1 MNVPRRIPEL
11 RSDLTDKVVLMED
24 ACASTKVSEQ
34 TVWMRMSRWLPLRV
48 VIAMVIGLT
57 GLGSDRSHLS
67 AQEAVVPPVAPI
79 RGPSEQFV
87 PADQL
92 DTVFD
97 RDRRGVMMKRDEF
110 RKLLEQA
117 RANAAALDHPVS
129 ILAEQ
134 VTLTVVPSNQHAL
147 VTMELRVR
155 QFVEGWQMLAVPAG
169 NLLVEDVTIDGQPA
183 VIGRD
188 PENPTR
194 LLLAHNDKAE
204 FTVIIKMSTPLVA
217 LGSDQTAAF
226 ELPQV
231 PATQLIVNCAAGR
244 HLLVNDLRLD
254 RPAANDAPAEYRI
267 PAGTSANVRLRW
279 VVQQK
284 ETESQTLVFVHSNT
298 QLQVQKESLRWSS
311 ESRVSVFGGTI
322 NRLIARVPS
331 RMEITSVESAG
342 LEAWTLEDDPEN
354 AGQTRVNL
362 TYRQPFSNDRLI
374 RITAV
379 TSNSA
384 ASAATA
390 PTDSSNAT
398 QAVAMQS
405 IPTLQFGE
413 VTSHTGRLVITHEE
427 GLRLISETGGGVRR
441 IAAAEVGLSTEASV
455 FDFWLQ
461 QFELKVAARPRDREL
476 FAESSTK
483 LRIDDT
489 TATVTTSLIIETLN
503 APLFEIT
510 VALPADWQLQSVTD
524 GSVRPVDSGLGPGV
538 GQTPNGASAVPPF
551 GLTWSPGSEPNQILV
566 KPSAPVVA
574 GQLLIVDITLQRTIG
589 DPDIEQRLA
598 LPVVT
603 VADTVSVGGT
613 YVVQFA
619 DDLTVSTAALNGLT
633 PVAGSGAELVFQNPG
648 TPVSGELL
656 VVRKPSR
663 LAARSVLK
671 TWMDSRQVTF
681 DGEITTDVLNG
692 TIRTLTI
699 RLSETLGPDVRF
711 TVHAVGPVPGMTP
724 VREIRPVTIAEQ
736 LPGEPADGLRPF
748 TLKLDHRFAGSLSL
762 RAFVRLPRDGATP
775 VAAPI
780 IQVSDAIRQHGVLV
794 FEASPEQ
801 QLSVGPDVRS
811 IPGLFAADA
820 SLVDQPDVATGRRVA
835 LVFRF
840 VQPGYAFAVNET
852 RFSTIAVPSA
862 VCEKMTNVC
871 TLNDSGSIQRW
882 CQATIRSSGVQTL
895 RFQLP
900 DGESQSFL
908 WSTMLNGE
916 PVEVRRQGDAYL
928 VAVPADSDGK
938 DYSLTVLFESAAAQN
953 ATFGESRQ
961 LPLSLAID
969 VGEQQAI
976 SIDVLQ
982 QSWTIHYPRT
992 SLLVD
997 SDGQFRPVSGIDQ
1010 PGWLVALG
1018 HLQWPDIS
1026 ELPRR
1031 IIPLAMFFLM
1041 LFVLTVMI
1049 SRRRWKTLAAVSGL
1063 AVLFAVLSL
1072 SSFVSRERATSSYL
1086 GEAAKLRS
1094 PAAEYANDEF
1104 DSFAAGEA
1112 ASPMDA
1118 PASPMARFESAT
1130 EGAYR
1135 QNAAGAQMGMGMPGV
1150 MSGTGIPDGM
1160 GGMGGAIAPPL
1171 AAEPM
1176 SELASTAAT
1185 PQQTP
1190 ARPAPAERIPNL
1202 VESNDIDAA
1211 AQINDQGVLNEN
1223 VAGRH
1228 GLAARAKK
1236 GTARL
1241 SVNVDL
1247 EIPND
1252 YQSREFLSVAD
1263 AVHQPSV
1270 LELIV
1275 LRRDQIMALRAIAA
1289 ILVVIM
1295 AWRIRNCG
1303 LLWKTT
1309 VSLIVLL
1316 LALGMLPLVPN
1327 AWQSVPDGLAIGAVI
1342 SLVTAMATS
1351 CCQCCCCPLTWF
1363 RNRRACAVALVLFV
1377 WGLQNPATAQDSSI
1391 PQPDLVVPYSADQ
1404 PALRSDQV
1412 FIRHE
1417 DFLKV
1422 YQLANPE
1429 AFRTSPVSPVGSA
1442 VTAMYLKTTGLTA
1455 VDGTKQILSFD
1466 GRLVVWCDADTRT
1479 AISLPLGPV
1488 AVRSILVDGNEGSLE
1503 PLAAVLHEKSS
1514 GPEQNPEAREGKPI
1528 QQRQQR
1534 GRSAQSAPTK
1544 LAEGTPA
1551 YSVIVTGRGLHVVDL
1566 KFDIEAIVEGELGR
1580 ADLPL
1585 RKPTAGTLEW
1595 TLPAEGLEARI
1606 NGRTSLYRR
1615 DGRTVT
1621 VPISQYSTIR
1631 MQWLPAVQK
1640 VAGEVVYHSTVRS
1653 ALAVEDSG
1661 LTYRSTI
1668 QFLVRQG
1675 EISEAEVAVPEGYS
1689 VQSVIGEDLSGWSV
1703 QNTDA
1708 SRSLA
1713 LRFRRAVSD
1722 ETNITIQLYAGS
1734 PSKEQLP
1741 SLVVPILPV
1750 KGASRDSG
1758 SVILKTGP
1766 QFQVR
1771 SDSLSAV
1778 TQVNP
1783 GDAAVPD
1790 GDELAGRAMLAWR
1803 YTRHPASVTVRVT
1816 PTADKMNG
1824 QAVHAVRLEEQRQLW
1839 SSRFTLAI
1847 SGAPRSRI
1855 DLVVPA
1861 AFLPLDV
1868 TATGLKDWYVIS
1880 NADDDAAAEPP
1891 TASLTK
1897 TISLQLTDART
1908 GPVQIAIQ
1916 GQMTRDVDR
1925 SLLNLSPPVIRG
1937 VSQFTSQLA
1946 VWLDAA
1952 SESAGFEAGIG
1963 NGGDWITVP
1972 PATVQAVYT
1981 EIAPDVPSLAFR
1993 SSAAEPRPLAI
2004 RLRDAVSTLIG
2015 ESVTLTNVTDTALE
2029 ITLALNWTINRAVAD
2044 TFAVELSSG
2053 LASIMN
2059 FEVPGLR
2066 RILREE
2072 IGDGRMRLTIELQ
2085 QPVTDRVFFLG
2096 TASLPIPTEKIIR
2109 AETPVMVVPP
2119 GAPSTIS
2126 AQQHFWVI
2134 VNQSEGLLQ
2143 PTIEQPERTVRQEQI
2158 TTQIPPEL
2166 MQQAVAIV
2174 KLQPDTATWN
2184 LVYPEQHQVAPAV
2197 VTLATHT
2204 TVISDDGSWR
2214 SHHELQVT
2222 NESRQFL
2229 PLVLPDNSRLLNCL
2243 VQGRPSRVVLRG
2255 EGQDLRY
2262 LIPIP
2267 QSGAVA
2273 SGFVVEFV
2281 LAGRFNDSV
2290 ASVRRNWQEQ
2300 RLTIPVPTFP
2310 EFRDDPTEGISVSR
2324 NRWSVYVPE
2333 SWRAVLVD
2341 DPSLTNVTSAD
2352 ADVLSDASLL
2362 SEVEQATSLLKAARE
2377 AKSDYLRM
2385 QIEGEVELKL
2395 DVLNRA
2401 SGNTLETEQQ
2411 RNELLGRLG
2420 AIRGELADQD
2430 RSALGLFDSSGVT
2443 DNRFLYEQELRQ
2455 NSANFDNAS
2464 KFWSSNG
2471 FGSGSG
2477 SMPQSGPAVAGKG
2490 LRELNRDLSAA
2501 DAESRFR
2508 FGLTFDDS
2516 SESANGRP
2524 LQEDAERK
2532 AEPEAMAKENRTLEK
2547 SRADSKDQ
2555 LFAEPNAAGAREKSQ
2570 RGRQSQLM
2578 QRRSQSSREAVDKL
2592 EQADPALL
2600 AFSDESI
2607 AAKQQAATQVPQQ
2620 NVPAT
2625 NFDIQNAVNDPQGPA
2640 RVITPSGLLSLQF
2653 EIPTDGLRIDF
2664 LRSGGNPSLALD
2676 VRSSESFTQGFGLL
2690 WLGLCGVSILLLAGP
2705 GRRNQPLQFVQ
2716 RLSLILL
2723 VAGMAAYL
2731 VTGGS
2736 LRDVGLMA
2744 AILSAITL
2752 MVTVIIQRFR
2762 QPVEQMGLAPI
2773 KVQSSN

>member
-1 MNVPRRIPEL
+1 MNVPHLSPEP
-11 RSDLTDKVVLMED
+11 RSPLADKVVAMVD
-24 ACASTKVSEQ
+24 SCARMTVSDSAA
-34 TVWMRMSRWLPLRV
+34 WMRTSRWMSLRALLAV
-48 VIAMVIGLT
+48 VIGLAS
-57 GLGSDRSHLS
+57 LGSGWSHVL
-67 AQEAVVPPVAPI
+67 AQELVPPPVVPT

-92 DTVFD
+92 DAVFN

-117 RANAAALDHPVS
+117 RANAAGQDHPVS

-134 VTLTVVPSNQHAL
+134 ATLTVEPSDQHAL

-169 NLLVEDVTIDGQPA
+169 NLLVEDVTIGEQSA

-194 LLLAHNDKAE
+194 LLLAHEGIGE
-204 FTVIIKMSTPLVA
+204 FTIIIKMSTPLVA

-231 PATQLIVNCAAGR
+231 PATQLIVNCPAGR

-254 RPAANDAPAEYRI
+254 RPAENDEPADYHI
-267 PAGTSANVRLRW
+267 PTGTSPNVRLRW

-284 ETESQTLVFVHSNT
+284 ETEAQTLVFVHSNT

-322 NRLIARVPS
+322 NRMIARVPS
-331 RMEITSVESAG
+331 QMEITSVESAG
-342 LEAWTLEDDPEN
+342 LEAWTLDDDPEN
-354 AGQTRVNL
+354 AGQTRVTL

-379 TSNSA
+379 TANSTPTTA
-384 ASAATA
+384 TTPEANDSA
-390 PTDSSNAT
+390 PSVS
-398 QAVAMQS
+398 MQS
-405 IPTLQFGE
+405 IPTLQFGD
-413 VTSHTGRLVITHEE
+413 VTSHTGRLVVTHEE

-476 FAESSTK
+476 FAETSAS

-489 TATVTTSLIIETLN
+489 TATVRASLVIETLN
-503 APLFEIT
+503 APLFEIAVT
-510 VALPADWQLQSVTD
+510 LPADWQLQSVTD
-524 GSVRPVDSGLGPGV
+524 GSIRPLTSGLGPGV
-538 GQTPNGASAVPPF
+538 GQMPNAGVVVPPM
-551 GLTWSPGSEPNQILV
+551 GLTWSPTSDANQILV
-566 KPSAPVVA
+566 KPSAPVA
-574 GQLLIVDITLQRTIG
+574 PGQLLTVDITLQRTIN

-619 DDLTVSTAALNGLT
+619 DDLTVSPAALNGLT

-656 VVRKPSR
+656 IVRKPSR

-681 DGEITTDVLNG
+681 DGEIITDVLNG

-724 VREIRPVTIAEQ
+724 VREIRQVTIAEQ
-736 LPGEPADGLRPF
+736 LPGEPTEGLRPF

-762 RAFVRLPRDGATP
+762 RAFVRLPRDGAAP

-780 IQVSDAIRQHGVLV
+780 VQVADAVRQHGVLV

-820 SLVDQPDVATGRRVA
+820 SVVDQPDVATGRRVA

-882 CQATIRSSGVQTL
+882 CQASIRSSGVQTL

-900 DGESQSFL
+900 EGENQSFL

-916 PVEVRRQGDAYL
+916 PVEVRREGDAYL
-928 VAVPADSDGK
+928 VAVPADGDGK
-938 DYSLTVLFESAAAQN
+938 VYSLTVLFESAASKN

-961 LPLSLAID
+961 SPLTLAID
-969 VGEQQAI
+969 AGELQAI
-976 SIDVLQ
+976 PIDVLQ

-1010 PGWLVALG
+1010 PGWLVSLG
-1018 HLQWPDIS
+1018 RLQWPDIS
-1026 ELPRR
+1026 DLPRR
-1031 IIPLAMFFLM
+1031 IIPLAFFFLT
-1041 LFVLTVMI
+1041 LFVLTIMI
-1049 SRRRWKTLAAVSGL
+1049 SRRRWKTLAAVCGL
-1063 AVLFAVLSL
+1063 AVLFAVLSFSTL
-1072 SSFVSRERATSSYL
+1072 VSRRQYAR
-1086 GEAAKLRS
+1086 EAAGRS
-1094 PAAEYANDEF
+1094 PSAADYANDGVDFFSLEG
-1104 DSFAAGEA
+1104 AAPPTA
-1112 ASPMDA
+1112 A
-1118 PASPMARFESAT
+1118 PASPMARFDMPP
-1130 EGAYR
+1130 GDDDY
-1135 QNAAGAQMGMGMPGV
+1135 QQDKAGAQMGMG
-1150 MSGTGIPDGM
+1150 GM
-1160 GGMGGAIAPPL
+1160 AGAIATPM
-1171 AAEPM
+1171 AEEPM
-1176 SELASTAAT
+1176 SAPEPTNEAAA
-1185 PQQTP
+1185 QQI
-1190 ARPAPAERIPNL
+1190 PAPPAPEESIPNL
-1202 VESNDIDAA
+1202 VQSGSTTAPS
-1211 AQINDQGVLNEN
+1211 QLNELGIPIQN
-1223 VAGRH
+1223 AEGRS
-1228 GLAARAKK
+1228 GIAARPKK

-1247 EIPND
+1247 EIPDD

-1270 LELIV
+1270 LNLIV
-1275 LRRDQIMALRAIAA
+1275 LRRDQIVALRAISA

-1295 AWRIRNCG
+1295 AWRLRNSN
-1303 LLWKTT
+1303 LLWKVT
-1309 VSLIVLL
+1309 VSLIVFLI
-1316 LALGMLPLVPN
+1316 ALGMLPLVPN

-1342 SLVTAMATS
+1342 SLLMAVATS
-1351 CCQCCCCPLTWF
+1351 CCQNCCCPGTWF
-1363 RNRRACAVALVLFV
+1363 RNRRTCAAAGLTFA
-1377 WGLQNPATAQDSSI
+1377 WALQNAAIAQDSTI

-1404 PALRSDQV
+1404 PPLRSDQV
-1412 FIRHE
+1412 FIRHD
-1417 DFLKV
+1417 DFLKI
-1422 YQLANPE
+1422 YQLANPD
-1429 AFRTSPVSPVGSA
+1429 ALKSSPVSPVGSA

-1479 AISLPLGPV
+1479 AIPLPLCPV

-1503 PLAAVLHEKSS
+1503 PLAAVIAQEKSS
-1514 GPEQNPEAREGKPI
+1514 GPEQSLEVIDGKPN
-1528 QQRQQR
+1528 QQR
-1534 GRSAQSAPTK
+1534 AQAAPAK
-1544 LAEGTPA
+1544 LAEGTAA

-1566 KFDIEAIVEGELGR
+1566 KFDIEAVVEGELGR

-1595 TLPAEGLEARI
+1595 TLPADGLEARI
-1606 NGRTSLYRR
+1606 NGRTTLYRR

-1621 VPISQYSTIR
+1621 VPIAQYSTIR

-1640 VAGEVVYHSTVRS
+1640 VVGEVVYHSTLRS
-1653 ALAVEDSG
+1653 TLAVEDSG
-1661 LTYRSTI
+1661 LTYRTTV

-1689 VQSVIGEDLSGWSV
+1689 VQSVTGNDLSGWAI

-1713 LRFRRAVSD
+1713 LRFRRAVPD
-1722 ETNITIQLYAGS
+1722 ETTITIQLYAGS
-1734 PSKEQLP
+1734 PSKEQLT
-1741 SLVVPILPV
+1741 SLAVPILSV

-1771 SDSLSAV
+1771 SESLSAV

-1783 GDAAVPD
+1783 GDAAVPE
-1790 GDELAGRAMLAWR
+1790 GDELPGRAMLAWR

-1816 PTADKMNG
+1816 PTADEMNG

-1847 SGAPRSRI
+1847 SGSPRSRI
-1855 DLVVPA
+1855 DLIVPA

-1868 TATGLKDWYVIS
+1868 TATGMKDWYVIS
-1880 NADDDAAAEPP
+1880 NADEDAAAEPP
-1891 TASLTK
+1891 TDSQTK
-1897 TISLQLTDART
+1897 TISIQLTDART

-1916 GQMTRDVDR
+1916 GQMTRDADR
-1925 SLLNLSPPVIRG
+1925 TLLNLSPPVILG
-1937 VSQFTSQLA
+1937 VSHLTSQLA
-1946 VWLDAA
+1946 IWLDAA
-1952 SESAGFEAGIG
+1952 SESAGFESGIG

-1972 PATVQAVYT
+1972 PAAAQPVYA

-1993 SSAAEPRPLAI
+1993 SSAVEPSPLTI

-2015 ESVTLTNVTDTALE
+2015 ESVTVTNVTDTALE
-2029 ITLALNWTINRAVAD
+2029 MTLALNWVINRAAAD

-2066 RILREE
+2066 RILREDL
-2072 IGDGRMRLTIELQ
+2072 GDGRMRLTIQLQ

-2109 AETPVMVVPP
+2109 AETPVIVVPS

-2143 PTIEQPERTVRQEQI
+2143 PTVNQPERNVRQEQI

-2184 LVYPEQHQVAPAV
+2184 LAYPEQHQVAPAV

-2214 SHHELQVT
+2214 SHHQLQVT

-2229 PLVLPDNSRLLNCL
+2229 PLVLPENSRLLNCL
-2243 VQGRPSRVVLRG
+2243 VQGRPSRVVVRG
-2255 EGQDLRY
+2255 EGKNLRY

-2267 QSGAVA
+2267 QSGVVA
-2273 SGFVVEFV
+2273 SGFEVEFA
-2281 LAGRFNDSV
+2281 LAGRFSDSV
-2290 ASVRRNWQEQ
+2290 ASVRKNWQVQ
-2300 RLTIPVPTFP
+2300 RLVIPVPTFP

-2324 NRWSVYVPE
+2324 NRWSVYVPQ

-2352 ADVLSDASLL
+2352 ADALSDASLL
-2362 SEVEQATSLLKAARE
+2362 SEVEQATSLLKAAKE

-2385 QIEGEVELKL
+2385 QIEGAVELKL

-2420 AIRGELADQD
+2420 AIRGDLADQD
-2430 RSALGLFDSSGVT
+2430 RSTLGQVQSSGVM
-2443 DNRFLYEQELRQ
+2443 DNRYLYEQELRQ
-2455 NSANFDNAS
+2455 NSTNFGNTS
-2464 KFWSSNG
+2464 QFWNFNG
-2471 FGSGSG
+2471 VVSGSG
-2477 SMPQSGPAVAGKG
+2477 AIPQSASGMAGKG
-2490 LRELNRDLSAA
+2490 VRNLNTEFSEA

-2508 FGLTFDDS
+2508 FGLTIPDVAKP
-2516 SESANGRP
+2516 ANGRSP
-2524 LQEDAERK
+2524 MDDAERK
-2532 AEPEAMAKENRTLEK
+2532 TELESIKKELREEIGEKEK
-2547 SRADSKDQ
+2547 SLREKADSF
-2555 LFAEPNAAGAREKSQ
+2555 LPIPNRVDAGEESQ
-2570 RGRQSQLM
+2570 RARQSQLM
-2578 QRRSQSSREAVDKL
+2578 QRRSQSNREAVDKL
-2592 EQADPALL
+2592 EQADPARLG
-2600 AFSDESI
+2600 FSDESI
-2607 AAKQQAATQVPQQ
+2607 AAGQQAAAQVPQQ
-2620 NVPAT
+2620 NVPGMNL
-2625 NFDIQNAVNDPQGPA
+2625 NFQDANDDFQPSA

-2653 EIPTDGLRIDF
+2653 EIPTDGLRMDF
-2664 LRSGGNPSLALD
+2664 LRSGGNPALALD
-2676 VRSSESFTQGFGLL
+2676 VRSSESLTQGLGLL
-2690 WLGLCGVSILLLAGP
+2690 WLGLCGVSILLLTGP
-2705 GRRNQPLQFVQ
+2705 GKRNQPLQFVQ

-2723 VAGMAAYL
+2723 VAGMTAWL
-2731 VTGGS
+2731 LTGGI
-2736 LRDVGLMA
+2736 LRDAGLMA
-2744 AILSAITL
+2744 AVLSAIGL
-2752 MVTVIIQRFR
+2752 MVTIIIQRFR
-2762 QPVEQMGLAPI
+2762 QPAEQMGLAPI
-2773 KVQSSN
+2773 VVQSSD

>member
-1 MNVPRRIPEL
+1 MNVPHLIPNPS
-11 RSDLTDKVVLMED
+11 SDLADKVVAMKDSL
-24 ACASTKVSEQ
+24 AKTTVSDSA
-34 TVWMRMSRWLPLRV
+34 VRMRTSRWLPLCAV
-48 VIAMVIGLT
+48 FAVVIGLA
-57 GLGSDRSHLS
+57 GLGSDCSPVS
-67 AQEAVVPPVAPI
+67 AQEVAPPPEI
-79 RGPSEQFV
+79 PTRLPSEQFV

-92 DTVFD
+92 DTVFN

-117 RANAAALDHPVS
+117 RANAAAQDHPVS
-129 ILAEQ
+129 IIAEQ
-134 VTLTVVPSNQHAL
+134 ATLTVVPSDQHAL
-147 VTMELRVR
+147 ITMELRVR
-155 QFVEGWQMLAVPAG
+155 QFVEGWQLLAVPAG
-169 NLLVEDVTIDGQPA
+169 NLLVEDVTIGEQSA

-194 LLLAHNDKAE
+194 LLLAHEGIGE
-204 FTVIIKMSTPLVA
+204 FTLNIKMSTPLVA

-231 PATQLIVNCAAGR
+231 AATQLIVNCAAGR

-254 RPAANDAPAEYRI
+254 RPAANEVEAQYRI
-267 PAGTSANVRLRW
+267 PTGTSPNVRLRW
-279 VVQQK
+279 VVKQK
-284 ETESQTLVFVHSNT
+284 DTEAQTLVFVHSNT

-331 RMEITSVESAG
+331 RMEITGVESAG

-354 AGQTRVNL
+354 AGQTRVTL

-379 TSNSA
+379 TANSA
-384 ASAATA
+384 PAADDT
-390 PTDSSNAT
+390 TDSSNAPR
-398 QAVAMQS
+398 AIVMQS
-405 IPTLQFGE
+405 IPTLQFGD
-413 VTSHTGRLVITHEE
+413 VTSHTGRLVVTHEE

-476 FAESSTK
+476 FVESSAK

-489 TATVTTSLIIETLN
+489 TATVTASLVIETLN
-503 APLFEIT
+503 APLFEIAVT
-510 VALPADWQLQSVTD
+510 LPVDWQLQSVID
-524 GSVRPVDSGLGPGV
+524 GSVRPFSSGLGPGV
-538 GQTPNGASAVPPF
+538 GQMPNGGVVVPPL
-551 GLTWSPGSEPNQILV
+551 GLTWSPGSDPNQILV
-566 KPSAPVVA
+566 KPSTAVAA
-574 GQLLIVDITLQRTIG
+574 GQLLMVDITLQRTIS

-619 DDLTVSTAALNGLT
+619 DDLTVSPAALNGLT
-633 PVAGSGAELVFQNPG
+633 PLAGSGAELVFQNPG

-656 VVRKPSR
+656 IVRKPSR

-724 VREIRPVTIAEQ
+724 VREIRQVTIAEQ
-736 LPGEPADGLRPF
+736 LTGEPADGLRPF

-762 RAFVRLPRDGATP
+762 RAFVRLPRDGAAP
-775 VAAPI
+775 VGAPI
-780 IQVSDAIRQHGVLV
+780 VQVADAVRQHGVLV

-811 IPGLFAADA
+811 IPGLFTADA
-820 SLVDQPDVATGRRVA
+820 SLIDQPDVSTGRRVA

-900 DGESQSFL
+900 EGENQSFL
-908 WSTMLNGE
+908 WSTMLNDE
-916 PVEVRRQGDAYL
+916 PVEVRREGDAYL
-928 VAVPADSDGK
+928 VAVPADCDGTN
-938 DYSLTVLFESAAAQN
+938 YSLTVLFESAASKN

-961 LPLSLAID
+961 LPLTLAID
-969 VGEQQAI
+969 AGEQQAI
-976 SIDVLQ
+976 PIDVLQ

-1010 PGWLVALG
+1010 PGWLVSLG
-1018 HLQWPDIS
+1018 RLQWPDIS
-1026 ELPRR
+1026 DLPRR
-1031 IIPLAMFFLM
+1031 IIPLAFFLLT
-1041 LFVLTVMI
+1041 LFVLTIMI

-1063 AVLFAVLSL
+1063 AVLLAVLSL
-1072 SSFVSRERATSSYL
+1072 SSFVSQERAASSYF
-1086 GEAAKLRS
+1086 GETTTLSAPS
-1094 PAAEYANDEF
+1094 AEYANDEV
-1104 DSFAAGEA
+1104 DLFAPGGA
-1112 ASPMDA
+1112 APPMA
-1118 PASPMARFESAT
+1118 TPESPMARFDMPPGDGGYE
-1130 EGAYR
+1130 EDK
-1135 QNAAGAQMGMGMPGV
+1135 AGAQMGMGLPG
-1150 MSGTGIPDGM
+1150 PM
-1160 GGMGGAIAPPL
+1160 GGMAGAIATPM
-1171 AAEPM
+1171 AQEPM
-1176 SELASTAAT
+1176 SAPEPTNEAAA
-1185 PQQTP
+1185 QQTP
-1190 ARPAPAERIPNL
+1190 PPPSPEESIPNL
-1202 VESNDIDAA
+1202 VQSGSSAA
-1211 AQINDQGVLNEN
+1211 PSQLNELGIPIQN
-1223 VAGRH
+1223 AEGRP
-1228 GLAARAKK
+1228 GLAARPKK

-1241 SVNVDL
+1241 SVNVEL

-1289 ILVVIM
+1289 ILVVMM
-1295 AWRIRNCG
+1295 AWRIRNSG

-1342 SLVTAMATS
+1342 SLVMAMATS
-1351 CCQCCCCPLTWF
+1351 CCESCSCPLTWF
-1363 RNRRACAVALVLFV
+1363 RNRRICAVAGLMLA
-1377 WGLQNPATAQDSSI
+1377 WTLQNSAVAQDSTI

-1404 PALRSDQV
+1404 PPLRSEQV

-1417 DFLKV
+1417 DFLKI
-1422 YQLANPE
+1422 YQLANPD
-1429 AFRTSPVSPVGSA
+1429 AFKTSPVSPVGSV
-1442 VTAMYLKTTGLTA
+1442 VTAMYLKTTGLTV

-1466 GRLVVWCDADTRT
+1466 GRLVAWCDADTRT
-1479 AISLPLGPV
+1479 AIPLPLGPV

-1503 PLAAVLHEKSS
+1503 PLAAAIAQEKSS
-1514 GPEQNPEAREGKPI
+1514 GPEQSAEVINGKPNQQV
-1528 QQRQQR
+1528 QQR
-1534 GRSAQSAPTK
+1534 AQATPTK
-1544 LAEGTPA
+1544 LAEGTSA

-1566 KFDIEAIVEGELGR
+1566 KFDIEAVVEGGLGR

-1585 RKPTAGTLEW
+1585 RKPATGTLEW
-1595 TLPAEGLEARI
+1595 TLPADDLEARI

-1615 DGRTVT
+1615 EGRTVT
-1621 VPISQYSTIR
+1621 VPIAQYSTIR
-1631 MQWLPAVQK
+1631 MQWLPAVQQ
-1640 VAGEVVYHSTVRS
+1640 VAGEVVYHSTLRS
-1653 ALAVEDSG
+1653 VLSVEDSG
-1661 LTYRSTI
+1661 LTFRASV

-1675 EISEAEVAVPEGYS
+1675 EISEAEIAVPEGYS
-1689 VQSVIGEDLSGWSV
+1689 VQSVTGDDLSGWAI

-1722 ETNITIQLYAGS
+1722 ETTITIQLYATS
-1734 PSKEQLP
+1734 PTKEQLT
-1741 SLVVPILPV
+1741 SLAVPILAV

-1771 SDSLSAV
+1771 SESLSAV

-1783 GDAAVPD
+1783 GDAAVPE
-1790 GDELAGRAMLAWR
+1790 GEELSGRAMLAWR

-1816 PTADKMNG
+1816 PTADEMNG
-1824 QAVHAVRLEEQRQLW
+1824 QAIHAVRLEEQRQLW
-1839 SSRFTLAI
+1839 SSRFTLAV
-1847 SGAPRSRI
+1847 SGSPRSRI

-1868 TATGLKDWYVIS
+1868 TATGLKDWYVVS
-1880 NADDDAAAEPP
+1880 NSDEDAAAEPT

-1897 TISLQLTDART
+1897 TISIQLTDART

-1916 GQMTRDVDR
+1916 GQMTRDADR
-1925 SLLNLSPPVIRG
+1925 ALLNLSPPVIRG
-1937 VSQFTSQLA
+1937 VSHLTSQLA

-1952 SESAGFEAGIG
+1952 SESAGFESGIG
-1963 NGGDWITVP
+1963 NGEDWLTVP
-1972 PATVQAVYT
+1972 PAAAQPVYA

-1993 SSAAEPRPLAI
+1993 SSAVEPSPLAI

-2015 ESVTLTNVTDTALE
+2015 ESVTVTNVTDTALE
-2029 ITLALNWTINRAVAD
+2029 ITLALNWTINRAAAD
-2044 TFAVELSSG
+2044 TFAVELTSG
-2053 LASIMN
+2053 LASILN

-2066 RILREE
+2066 RILREDV
-2072 IGDGRMRLTIELQ
+2072 GDGRMRLTIELQ

-2109 AETPVMVVPP
+2109 AETPVILVPP

-2143 PTIEQPERTVRQEQI
+2143 PTVDQPERIVRQEQI

-2214 SHHELQVT
+2214 SHHQLQVT

-2229 PLVLPDNSRLLNCL
+2229 PLVLPENSRLLNCL

-2255 EGQDLRY
+2255 EGKNLRY

-2273 SGFVVEFV
+2273 SGFEVEFA
-2281 LAGRFNDSV
+2281 LSGRFRDSL
-2290 ASVRRNWQEQ
+2290 ASVRKNWQVQ
-2300 RLTIPVPTFP
+2300 RLAIPVPTFP
-2310 EFRDDPTEGISVSR
+2310 EFRDNPTEGISVSR
-2324 NRWSVYVPE
+2324 NRWSIYVPQ

-2352 ADVLSDASLL
+2352 ADALSDASLL
-2362 SEVEQATSLLKAARE
+2362 SEVEQATSLLKAAKE

-2385 QIEGEVELKL
+2385 QIEDEVELKL

-2420 AIRGELADQD
+2420 AIRGDLADQD
-2430 RSALGLFDSSGVT
+2430 RSALSSVQSSGVT
-2443 DNRFLYEQELRQ
+2443 DNRYLYEQELRQ
-2455 NSANFDNAS
+2455 NSANFGNTNQ
-2464 KFWSSNG
+2464 FWNFNG
-2471 FGSGSG
+2471 IGSGSG
-2477 SMPQSGPAVAGKG
+2477 AIPQSASETAGKG
-2490 LRELNRDLSAA
+2490 IRKLNTEFSEA

-2508 FGLTFDDS
+2508 FGLTIPETS
-2516 SESANGRP
+2516 KPANGRSP
-2524 LQEDAERK
+2524 NMDGESK
-2532 AEPEAMAKENRTLEK
+2532 AESEESVRELRDLEK
-2547 SRADSKDQ
+2547 QVQSQKADA
-2555 LFAEPNAAGAREKSQ
+2555 FATPDLPGAVEKLQ
-2570 RGRQSQLM
+2570 QGRQSQLM
-2578 QRRSQSSREAVDKL
+2578 QRRSQSGR
-2592 EQADPALL
+2592 QADPGQLALT
-2600 AFSDESI
+2600 DEST
-2607 AAKQQAATQVPQQ
+2607 AAGQQAMPQQ
-2620 NVPAT
+2620 NAQGMNVGV
-2625 NFDIQNAVNDPQGPA
+2625 QNAVDDFQASA
-2640 RVITPSGLLSLQF
+2640 RVITPSGLLSLKF

-2664 LRSGGNPSLALD
+2664 LRSGGNPALALD

-2705 GRRNQPLQFVQ
+2705 GRKNQPLQFVQ

-2723 VAGMAAYL
+2723 VAGMTAWL
-2731 VTGGS
+2731 VTGGF
-2736 LRDVGLMA
+2736 LRDLGLMA
-2744 AILSAITL
+2744 AVLSAIGL
-2752 MVTVIIQRFR
+2752 MVTIIIQRFR
-2762 QPVEQMGLAPI
+2762 QPEEQMGLAPI
-2773 KVQSSN
+2773 EVQSSN